1 MARSKL
7 PKMDWDKIL
16 PGVIGATVGAVGWL
30 MVGMYMQRRQVL
42 RQARNA
48 ARAVFFELDANR
60 MNVAVALEYGA
71 FTPLARASYERLL
84 ADLASLLTAVEL
96 QAIVVAYGGHAG
108 YAQAEADS
116 ALPQPL
122 RERALRALLTAQER
136 ALDVLRPR
144 VFSKAEQ
151 RALQRAGSDGGVV
164 RLDSETLTGSVH
176 QVEETTR

>member
-1 MARSKL
+1 MVHSKL
-7 PKMDWDKIL
+7 EGMDLDKIL
-16 PGVIGATVGAVGWL
+16 PGVIGASVGAVGWL
-30 MVGMYMQRRQVL
+30 IVGLYMQRRQVL
-42 RQARNA
+42 RQSRNA

-71 FTPLARASYERLL
+71 FTPLGRSSYERLL

-122 RERALRALLTAQER
+122 RDRALHALLTAQER

-151 RALQRAGSDGGVV
+151 RALQRAGSAGAVLQVDNEA
-164 RLDSETLTGSVH
+164 LHGSVH
-176 QVEETTR
+176 QVEETTP